1 MKENTTT
8 VKPEEKRAEVRTV
21 LDRYYSVEF
30 KLKETGTLYHFKL
43 RDISSNGLGIL
54 VNEDSAVLESLKVND
69 TLKMK
74 HYPPEASSSAEFF
87 KTQIIHITKKAGE
100 SFKGHFLIGLLII
113 EKQTIE
119 NQVLNNGYP
128 DQ

>member
-1 MKENTTT
+1 MKEKTTS
-8 VKPEEKRAEVRTV
+8 VKPEEKRAEVRKV

-30 KLKETGTLYHFKL
+30 KLKETGNLYHFKL
-43 RDISSNGLGIL
+43 RNISSNSLGIL
-54 VNEDSAVLESLKVND
+54 VNEDSAVLEYLKVND
-69 TLKMK
+69 ILKMK
-74 HYPPEASSSAEFF
+74 YYPPEAASSAEFL
-87 KTQIIHITKKAGE
+87 KTQIIHITKKDGE

-128 DQ
+128 DR